1 MDYGRF
7 QKAVHPALKQLG
19 GNGPEA
25 IAIATQHPYVVY
37 QALKNSVRFT
47 RGELAGFLDLLVRTD
62 LALKTTGQDPRL
74 LLERILIAVCGSR

>member
-25 IAIATQHPYVVY
+25 IAIATQRPYVVY